1 MVAPGEMLAHG
12 ELWTVKELFVYPNEF
27 IYWSVQI
34 VMYPFMTGL
43 VAGAFVLSSLYHV
56 FGIKQLKDIARFAL
70 VFSFALLFAAPMPIV
85 LHLQFPFRG
94 IEIFMTPHFT
104 SAIAA
109 FGVVFFTYGAIVA
122 SELWF
127 LYRKHFVE
135 KSLKLRE
142 KQDKTIA
149 EWIQYFIFCSL
160 TLGVYDI
167 SEEALHRD
175 EKAIKVLAGIGIP
188 VACFLHGYAGFI
200 FGSVK
205 ANALWM
211 TPLMPVIFIMSAVV
225 SGIALCMLTYII
237 TMEIKKFLAKRK
249 RMQPGMRSQSI
260 EEIKGVE
267 VHVIQMTAKYLL
279 FFLIAAISLELLDLI
294 FRGYTA
300 LKSWDVLRSV
310 IYGRDF
316 RDIFILQYGIGNLV
330 PLILFLIPGLTIRRA
345 VFGVILVL
353 FGVFMMRWNVVIGGQ
368 AFSLSFAGLHA
379 LPSADHPA
387 QTGRPSRKGLFGA
400 LSIFIMP
407 FVAVLGHQQDI
418 PGLRRGPAGIRR
430 LVRGK
435 FGYSS
440 GRDRISGPALFRSCR
455 NVQQAAS
462 WLRWYLFHGSNSPC
476 NILLTQPHHL

>member
-1 MVAPGEMLAHG
+1 MVSGDMLAHG
-12 ELWTVKELFVYPNEF
+12 ELWTVKELFTYPNEF

-56 FGIKQLKDIARFAL
+56 FGVQQLKDMARFAL

-127 LYRKHFVE
+127 LYRKHFVDV
-135 KSLKLRE
+135 SLKLRE
-142 KQDKTIA
+142 KQDKTLA
-149 EWIQYFIFCSL
+149 EWLQYFIFCSL
-160 TLGVYDI
+160 TLGVYDV

-175 EKAIKVLAGIGIP
+175 EKAIKVLAGVGIP

-237 TMEIKKFLAKRK
+237 VMEIKKFLANRK
-249 RMQPGMRSQSI
+249 RLSGPGRFTST

-267 VHVIQMTAKYLL
+267 VHVIQMTAKYLVM
-279 FFLIAAISLELLDLI
+279 FLVAAISLELLDLI

-300 LKSWDVLRSV
+300 VKSWDVLRSV
-310 IYGRDF
+310 IYERDF
-316 RDIFILQYGIGNLV
+316 YDIFVMQYGIGNLI

-345 VFGVILVL
+345 VFAVLLVL

-368 AFSLSFAGLHA
+368 AFSLTFAGYMHYH
-379 LPSADHPA
+379 LPIIPHNWE
-387 QTGRPSRKGLFGA
+387 TFKEGLGGA

-407 FVAVLGHQQDI
+407 F
-418 PGLRRGPAGIRR
+418 
-430 LVRGK
+430 
-435 FGYSS
+435 
-440 GRDRISGPALFRSCR
+440 ALFW
-455 NVQQAAS
+455 VIAKIFPVFAEAPQE
-462 WLRWYLFHGSNSPC
+462 
-476 NILLTQPHHL
+476 